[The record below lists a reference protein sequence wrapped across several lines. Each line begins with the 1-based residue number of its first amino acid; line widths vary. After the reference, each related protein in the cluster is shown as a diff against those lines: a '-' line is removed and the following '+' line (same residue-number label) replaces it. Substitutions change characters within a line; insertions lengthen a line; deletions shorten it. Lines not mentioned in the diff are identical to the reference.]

1 MHILRFMGSKFC
13 VKFQRCPLKFHTKF
27 WTHTPQNMHFT
38 RCEKFDDICYF
49 KNYDLLSLSDTGPWG
64 LGNIRYPSK
73 THLKLKPREISFIH
87 DTRFSCLIVLTFC
100 TEHGTDIALLCAN
113 FTRAR
118 LGRVTPLGRPKQVYK
133 SNVECRFLGFWVET
147 AKLPWRSSS
156 MTPSLNTSWENPK
169 MHI

>member
-1 MHILRFMGSKFC
+1 MHGFKILCEISKVPFEISYKILNAYAAKYAFYE
-13 VKFQRCPLKFHTKF
+13 VLKIWRH
-27 WTHTPQNMHFT
+27 ML
-38 RCEKFDDICYF
+38 YF

-64 LGNIRYPSK
+64 LCNIRYPSK

-87 DTRFSCLIVLTFC
+87 DIRFSCLIVLTFC